1 MTRSALYDYSD
12 AYIRVSGTLKI
23 NGTGDDG
30 NAKRPDER
38 SKGVIFKNCAP
49 FTNCRSSINDNQ
61 IDNVEYIDVVMAMYN
76 LIEYSNNYSK
86 ISERLW
92 QWRSKW

>member
-23 NGTGDDG
+23 NGAGDGD

-38 SKGVIFKNCAP
+38 SKGVIFKYCALL
-49 FTNCRSSINDNQ
+49 TNCRSCINENQ
-61 IDNVEYIDVVMAMYN
+61 IDNTEYIDVVMAMYN

-92 QWRSKW
+92 QWRPKW